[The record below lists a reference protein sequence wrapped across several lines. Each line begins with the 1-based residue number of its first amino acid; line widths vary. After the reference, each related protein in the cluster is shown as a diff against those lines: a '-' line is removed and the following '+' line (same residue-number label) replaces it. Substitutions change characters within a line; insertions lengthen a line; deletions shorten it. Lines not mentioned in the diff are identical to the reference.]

1 MNHKTYKI
9 KGNKIHSI
17 SDFYQEINRLFMK
30 NEDWNLGES
39 LDALDDLLY
48 GGYGDLFGLEKII
61 ILWENSEESKKS
73 LGYETTKIYYESK
86 ISQPQKYNVKKIK
99 IDLKELQENKG
110 KTYFEIIIEIF
121 KSHKNIELILQ

>member
-17 SDFYQEINRLFMK
+17 SGFYQEINRLFMK
-30 NEDWNLGES
+30 NENWNLGES

-86 ISQPQKYNVKKIK
+86 ISQPEKYNVKKIK